1 MQLGGGAWRLEW
13 MVRGACGKCNAMCL
27 YNLTKNGVK
36 VDVVRAQVGMVERG
50 RPDCVMRRVVDRV
63 CLDVLCC
70 SASGRADLCM
80 GGSHVLE
87 RKGVR

>member
-1 MQLGGGAWRLEW
+1 M
-13 MVRGACGKCNAMCL
+13 
-27 YNLTKNGVK
+27 
-36 VDVVRAQVGMVERG
+36 DVVREPMGVVERG
-50 RPDCVMRRVVDRV
+50 CRDCVMRRVVERV

-80 GGSHVLE
+80 GGCHVLE